1 MNNVASNKEIFSMI
15 EKIIKRKLSLSD
27 KIVIKKEI
35 KKKTDIELIAKTIVK
50 KNEVH
55 DLLFFDE

>member
-1 MNNVASNKEIFSMI
+1 MNNVVSNKEIFSMI

-35 KKKTDIELIAKTIVK
+35 KKKTDIELIAKKIVK
-50 KNEVH
+50 RNEVH
-55 DLLFFDE
+55 DLLFFD